1 MINSI
6 INIGEH
12 YFHIE
17 TDSLKMFNTM
27 IDDFASLNHQ
37 NIKPDMYINIHDG
50 FGEAFQNYDVT
61 IEKDENFITYRR
73 ADYLIQIDSNYKYA
87 EVFVHAELALQH
99 ALLNLYSSFI
109 VHINWGLL
117 IHSSCVIDNGK
128 GHIFSGHSGAGKS
141 TAAKLSHPRS
151 LLSDEA
157 TLVKISPKEIII
169 YDSPFRS
176 EIKKSG
182 NELLTSLGSI
192 QLLKQSLQN
201 KRTILKK
208 ADALLQLIDKVFFW
222 TNDSIES
229 KQIIQL
235 LQLLVQNVPVYELQF
250 QKNDTFWELIS

>member
-1 MINSI
+1 MINST

-12 YFHIE
+12 YFHVNSNSINVMRTIINE
-17 TDSLKMFNTM
+17 YTLCND
-27 IDDFASLNHQ
+27 LNIQ
-37 NIKPDMYINIHDG
+37 SNMNILINEG
-50 FGEAFQNYDVT
+50 FGVPFLNYDVT
-61 IEKDENFITYRR
+61 ITKNKNLISYCR
-73 ADYLIQIDSNYKYA
+73 ADYLIQVDSNFKYA
-87 EVFVHAELALQH
+87 EIYVHDDLALQH
-99 ALLNLYSSFI
+99 AFLNLYSSFI

-176 EIKKSG
+176 EIKIRG
-182 NELLTSLGSI
+182 NETLTSLGSI
-192 QLLKQSLQN
+192 QLLKQSQQN

-208 ADALLQLIDKVFFW
+208 ADALLRLIDKVFFW

-235 LQLLVQNVPVYELQF
+235 LQLLVQNVPAYELQF